1 MSMTEKFLQ
10 MMRSTLQSYTGE
22 ETLTHDDD
30 SKKNK
35 LLMKKHLHVQSLT
48 VNMKMQKSVSEWS
61 ENEEENDESQDKD
74 EATTLRCDETNLQL
88 YQRNRTNNQNCTF
101 CMLTKDE
108 AYEANQLKDS
118 NFWTKFKKSR

>member
-1 MSMTEKFLQ
+1 
-10 MMRSTLQSYTGE
+10 
-22 ETLTHDDD
+22 
-30 SKKNK
+30 
-35 LLMKKHLHVQSLT
+35 
-48 VNMKMQKSVSEWS
+48 MQKSVSERS

-74 EATTLRCDETNLQL
+74 EATTLRCEETNLQL

-118 NFWTKFKKSR
+118 NFRTKFKKSR